1 MALSNSNTNPVRS
14 VTNAAKQQVSNALNS
29 PISGTNPVSSVTDA
43 AQQKL
48 NNVINSGKEKIDA
61 VQQKVNDVQDKVNQ
75 ALEDISGAVQD
86 PFGTIIKKSL
96 NKINSLIVNVE
107 KKLDQLVKN
116 VIEKTDSKGRVKLE
130 GSTLIITVTREDVK
144 KAEEIKKNVTDK
156 IASINATLT
165 ILRSSI
171 NTLSTIQQSI
181 NTYKTV
187 LDVQEMLLS
196 LNPATGPIF
205 LVLKKGIKIVF
216 LKEIIGEYLKL
227 IGSELAKNKEVV
239 NRLILKFRS
248 LQVSVKIK
256 DEEDKGNFIDQT
268 SAEGMLIGELMGEGV
283 DKVAETFT
291 DQNSIKY
298 ILKVEKYDSKQLI
311 ARAYEEKSGLIKAQ
325 TAPSYF
331 SGPDEL
337 LQEIKS
343 ILNEI

>member
-1 MALSNSNTNPVRS
+1 MALSNSN
-14 VTNAAKQQVSNALNS
+14 
-29 PISGTNPVSSVTDA
+29 TNPVSSVTDA
-43 AQQKL
+43 AQQKV
-48 NNVINSGKEKIDA
+48 NNVVNSGKEKIDA
-61 VQQKVNDVQDKVNQ
+61 AQQKVNDIQDKVNQ
-75 ALEDISGAVQD
+75 ALEDVSGAVKD

-96 NKINSLIVNVE
+96 NKINSLVVNVE

-116 VIEKTDSKGRVKLE
+116 VVEKTDSKGRVKLE
-130 GSTLIITVTREDVK
+130 GSNLIITVTREDVK
-144 KAEEIKKNVTDK
+144 KAEELKKNVTDK
-156 IASINATLT
+156 ITSINTTLT

-171 NTLSTIQQSI
+171 NTLGTVQQAI
-181 NTYKTV
+181 TTYKTV
-187 LDVQEMLLS
+187 LDVQEILLS
-196 LNPATGPIF
+196 TNPVTAPVFI
-205 LVLKKGIKIVF
+205 VLKKGIKIIF

-227 IGSELAKNKEVV
+227 IGSELAQNKEVV

-268 SAEGMLIGELMGEGV
+268 SAEVMLIGELMGEGV
-283 DKVAETFT
+283 DTVSETFT

-311 ARAYEEKSGLIKAQ
+311 GRAYEEYSGLIKAQ